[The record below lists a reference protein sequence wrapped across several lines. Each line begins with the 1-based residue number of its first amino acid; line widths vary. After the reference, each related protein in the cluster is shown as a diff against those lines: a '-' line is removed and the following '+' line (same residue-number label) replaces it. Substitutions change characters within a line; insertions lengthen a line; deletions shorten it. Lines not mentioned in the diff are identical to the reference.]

1 MRSAALAA
9 TLAAVVG
16 ARPARRCV
24 EVPHVRTRAGAPLP
38 LGTKP
43 AWCCCQYHRRRG
55 SAPLT
60 PPGHRSVPGH
70 RVERGTHIPSP
81 CARQGVWVPDWR
93 REHRDGRSRPI
104 FGWFWAR
111 RRGDPPA
118 DDAPILG
125 GLNDQ
130 SVARRLAA
138 AARAVGIEGRITG
151 HSGRVGLASEIDGA
165 RRHHHRDHA
174 CRRLENRPLGRP
186 LTAPRPPP
194 SYSGPSQLGR
204 LTLSALLSAGS
215 YGSGGRLSRRSAGT
229 LPAMTGL
236 EPLTGQETVPHRRRR
251 RRIRRVGVLAMAS
264 RRSCRIPSRTRYGP
278 AVRGLESHGGGPRPS
293 KAAPARIQG

>member
-1 MRSAALAA
+1 MRSSAATVASRSTKDGRTGTTMRSAALAA

-16 ARPARRCV
+16 ARPSRRCV
-24 EVPHVRTRAGAPLP
+24 EVPHVRTSAGAPLP

-81 CARQGVWVPDWR
+81 CARQGVFGPDWR

-151 HSGRVGLASEIDGA
+151 HSGRVGLASE
-165 RRHHHRDHA
+165 
-174 CRRLENRPLGRP
+174 
-186 LTAPRPPP
+186 LTAR
-194 SYSGPSQLGR
+194 GATTTETMLAGGWKTAR
-204 LTLSALLSAGS
+204 LVA
-215 YGSGGRLSRRSAGT
+215 
-229 LPAMTGL
+229 
-236 EPLTGQETVPHRRRR
+236 H
-251 RRIRRVGVLAMAS
+251 
-264 RRSCRIPSRTRYGP
+264 
-278 AVRGLESHGGGPRPS
+278 
-293 KAAPARIQG
+293 